1 MPSQQQDPIKSG
13 FPPVF
18 TNVIISL
25 LSPTAAIAITI
36 RNLLSVFSGVNTD
49 ALIPN
54 LSAIVVISDAAI
66 KYKIKKGNMFLIFT

>member
-1 MPSQQQDPIKSG
+1 MPSQQQAPIKSG

-36 RNLLSVFSGVNTD
+36 RNLLSVFNGVKTA
-49 ALIPN
+49 ALMPN
-54 LSAIVVISDAAI
+54 LSAIVVISDAAM
-66 KYKIKKGNMFLIFT
+66 KYKIKKGNIFLIFT

>member
-1 MPSQQQDPIKSG
+1 MPSQQQAPIKSG
-13 FPPVF
+13 FPPVL

-36 RNLLSVFSGVNTD
+36 RNLLSVFNGVNTD

-66 KYKIKKGNMFLIFT
+66 KYKIKKRNIFLIFT